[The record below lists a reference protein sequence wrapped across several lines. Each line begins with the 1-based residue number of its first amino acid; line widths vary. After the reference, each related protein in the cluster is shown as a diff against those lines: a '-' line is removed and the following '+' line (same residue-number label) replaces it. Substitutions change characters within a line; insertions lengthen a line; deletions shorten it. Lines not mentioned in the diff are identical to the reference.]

1 MNAGVHGVAAV
12 PVDRIAVRVQQH
24 RLVLPFRDIHW
35 VAARNTRSLIQT
47 GTEAHLVSHP
57 LKWLQE
63 RLPGELFA
71 RINRSAMV
79 NLAHVREFH
88 PKSHGDGVIVL
99 TDSTELVVSRTR
111 RRQVLAA
118 LTRDAAGAAI
128 RG

>member
-1 MNAGVHGVAAV
+1 MNAGGQGMVDAR
-12 PVDRIAVRVQQH
+12 PDRIAVRVQKH
-24 RLVLPFRDIHW
+24 RLVLPFREIHW
-35 VAARNTRSLIQT
+35 IAARNTKCLIQT

-63 RLPGELFA
+63 RLPGKLFV
-71 RINRSAMV
+71 RINRSAVV

-99 TDSTELVVSRTR
+99 ADNTELVVSRSR

-118 LTRDAAGAAI
+118 LAPDDQS
-128 RG
+128 